1 MEKLLELDDIGLVPA
16 QTNSGNH
23 ESNCDYFVY
32 DNFDG
37 NFRSLPIFTSPM
49 DSVINEENWRVYYDN
64 LIRPVLPRTTDIK
77 IRLEG
82 CEYIFAAFSIP
93 EVRENFLSFKRNSPR
108 QFRICIDSGNGHD
121 MEVFNITKDLK
132 KMYGDQT
139 LVMIGNIGNP
149 KAYDN
154 ASTAQ
159 ADYVRV
165 GMTSGS
171 LVSDTRGFS
180 YPMATMLLDIKAM
193 KASAL
198 IGKKHP
204 KIIADGG
211 ISSRED
217 ILKALA
223 LGADYVM
230 IGRQFAKM
238 AEAAGV
244 MFKTVKGGDG
254 LSTEEEV
261 PRGTV
266 ASMTRL
272 ELEKAK
278 IKRYY
283 AGNTTYQIQAR
294 RDGYSDVHDWAGKRR
309 PCDSKVDIVQVSYH
323 IGDWLNDLYE
333 IFTYGFT
340 MADALKWSE
349 FKTKINICRIQ

>member
-16 QTNSGNH
+16 QRNSGNQ
-23 ESNCDYFVY
+23 ESKCDYFVY
-32 DNFDG
+32 DELDG
-37 NFRSLPIFTSPM
+37 NLRSLPIFTSPM
-49 DSVINEENWRVYYDN
+49 DSVVNEENWRVYYDN
-64 LIRPVLPRTTDIK
+64 LIRPVLPRTSDIK

-82 CEYIFAAFSIP
+82 CEYIFSAFSIP
-93 EVRENFLSFKRNSPR
+93 EVREHFLSIRRNSSR

-121 MEVFNITKDLK
+121 VEVFNICKALK
-132 KMYGDQT
+132 MAYGDQAI
-139 LVMIGNIGNP
+139 VMIGNLGNP
-149 KAYDN
+149 KAYDD
-154 ASTAQ
+154 ASVAQ

-165 GMTSGS
+165 GMTTGS
-171 LVSDTRGFS
+171 LVSDTRGFC
-180 YPMATMLLDIKAM
+180 YPMATMLMDIKAM

-211 ISSRED
+211 IRSRED
-217 ILKALA
+217 ILKAMA

-244 MFKTVKGGDG
+244 MFKSVKGGDG
-254 LSTEEEV
+254 LTMEEEV
-261 PRGTV
+261 PRSVV
-266 ASMTRL
+266 AKMTREDL
-272 ELEKAK
+272 KGSG

-283 AGNTTYQIQAR
+283 AGSTTYQIQAR
-294 RDGYSDVHDWAGKRR
+294 RDGYSDVHDWSGKRR
-309 PCDSKVDIVQVSYH
+309 PCDSKVDEVKVSYH

>member
-1 MEKLLELDDIGLVPA
+1 MEKLLELEDIGLVPA
-16 QTNSGNH
+16 QTNSGNQ
-23 ESNCDYFVY
+23 ESKCDYFVY
-32 DNFDG
+32 DDLDG

-49 DSVINEENWRVYYDN
+49 DSVVNEENWRIYYDN
-64 LIRPVLPRTTDIK
+64 LIRPILPRTSDIK

-82 CEYIFAAFSIP
+82 CEYIFAAFSIS
-93 EVRENFLSFKRNSPR
+93 EVREHFLSFKRNSPR
-108 QFRICIDSGNGHD
+108 QFRICIDPGNGHD
-121 MEVFNITKDLK
+121 MEVFNVCLTLKDQ
-132 KMYGDQT
+132 YQDQA
-139 LVMIGNIGNP
+139 LVMIGNLGNP
-149 KAYDN
+149 KAYAN
-154 ASTAQ
+154 ASDAR

-165 GMTSGS
+165 GMTTGS
-171 LVSDTRGFS
+171 LVSNSRGFS
-180 YPMATMLLDIKAM
+180 YPMATMLLDIKGM

-211 ISSRED
+211 IRTKED

-244 MFKTVKGGDG
+244 MFKTVKGSDG
-254 LSTEEEV
+254 IKTEEEV
-261 PRGTV
+261 PRGV
-266 ASMTRL
+266 VDKMSRADL
-272 ELEKAK
+272 EADD

-294 RDGYSDVHDWAGKRR
+294 RDGYSDVHDWSGKRR
-309 PCDSKVDIVQVSYH
+309 PCDSKVDIVTVKYH

-340 MADALKWSE
+340 MADSLKWPE
-349 FKTKINICRIQ
+349 FKTKIGICRIQ